1 MSRQNISNQTKKAF
15 PWLIM
20 ILMSSVTFVGILS
33 ELMPSGV
40 LPLMMDDLNINEM
53 QTGNLVG
60 YYAIASAIFAIP
72 LIALTMQ
79 FNRKALLLILLG
91 GFALS
96 NIVSGLVHNYTI
108 IIILR
113 VIGGICAGVMWPM
126 IAAYGMRLV
135 DKKNHGKAIAV
146 IMAGTTLGIS
156 IGMPIM
162 TAIGNDYGWRTEF
175 IGLGGVIIVIA
186 LISFFALPSIPGEKL
201 TKSSSPLALLKIPAV
216 LIVLLLTLLG
226 VIAHYGVYVYIT
238 SLVNEIELAG
248 GVESALLFFGIG
260 SLISILL
267 AIKYTDKHL
276 RLLTVSMFALLIISM
291 VIFLLFGKTIGM
303 GHFAFFL
310 WGLSFGPLV
319 TLLQAAVSRQVETAK
334 DVATSVQSSVFN
346 LSIMI
351 ASSTAGLLL
360 AIYSPMSL
368 VYLAITLSIPGMII
382 SFLAKKSLKSI
393 SIKTV

>member
-1 MSRQNISNQTKKAF
+1 MNTQSISEKARKSF
-15 PWLIM
+15 PWFMM

-33 ELMPSGV
+33 ELIPSGV
-40 LPLMMDDLNINEM
+40 LPLMMDDLNISEV

-72 LIALTMQ
+72 LISLTMQ
-79 FNRKALLLILLG
+79 FNRKYLLLILLA
-91 GFALS
+91 GFAVS
-96 NIVSGLVHNYTI
+96 NVIAGLVHDYAI
-108 IIILR
+108 IISLR

-135 DKKNHGKAIAV
+135 DEKDQGKAIAV

-162 TAIGNDYGWRTEF
+162 TRIGNAYGWRNEF
-175 IGLGGVIIVIA
+175 IGLGAFIFVIG
-186 LISFFALPSIPGEKL
+186 LISFFMLPSTPGEKL
-201 TKSSSPLALLKIPAV
+201 TKTSSPFALLKIPEV
-216 LIVLLLTLLG
+216 LLILLLTLLG

-238 SLVNEIELAG
+238 SLVEELQLAG

-260 SLISILL
+260 SLISVLL
-267 AIKYTDKHL
+267 AIKYTDNHL
-276 RLLTVSMFALLIISM
+276 RLLTILMFAFIIISM
-291 VIFLLFGKTIGM
+291 VIFLLFGGTKGM
-303 GHFAFFL
+303 GHFGFFL
-310 WGLSFGPLV
+310 WGISFGPLV

-351 ASSTAGLLL
+351 ASSAAGLLL
-360 AIYSPMSL
+360 GIYSPMSV
-368 VYLAITLSIPGMII
+368 VYLAIALSVPGII
-382 SFLAKKSLKSI
+382 IAYFSKKALG
-393 SIKTV
+393 

>member
-1 MSRQNISNQTKKAF
+1 MSKQTLTTQTKSVF

-40 LPLMMDDLNINEM
+40 LPLMMEDLNINEV

-72 LIALTMQ
+72 LISMTMQ
-79 FNRKALLLILLG
+79 FNRKMLLMILLG
-91 GFALS
+91 GFAVS
-96 NIVSGLVHNYTI
+96 NILAGLVHDYMLI
-108 IIILR
+108 IVLR
-113 VIGGICAGVMWPM
+113 VVGGICAGVMWPM

-135 DKKNHGKAIAV
+135 DEKHHGKAIAV

-156 IGMPIM
+156 LGMPIM
-162 TAIGNDYGWRTEF
+162 TSIGNDYGWRTEF
-175 IGLGGVIIVIA
+175 IGLGVVIIAIA
-186 LISFFALPSIPGEKL
+186 IVSFFALPSIPGEKL
-201 TKSSSPLALLKIPAV
+201 TKSSSPFALLKIPEV

-238 SLVNEIELAG
+238 SLVDEIQLSG
-248 GVESALLFFGIG
+248 GVESALLYFGIG
-260 SLISILL
+260 SLISVLL
-267 AIKYTDKHL
+267 AIKYTDKYL
-276 RLLTVSMFALLIISM
+276 RLLTIAMFGLLIISM
-291 VIFLLFGKTIGM
+291 SVFLLFGGTSGM

-351 ASSTAGLLL
+351 ASSVAGLLL
-360 AIYSPMSL
+360 GIYSPMSL
-368 VYLAITLSIPGMII
+368 VYLAIGLSVPGIII
-382 SFLAKKSLKSI
+382 SVFARKALG
-393 SIKTV
+393 

>member
-1 MSRQNISNQTKKAF
+1 MSRKTLTEKTKSVF

-40 LPLMMDDLNINEM
+40 LGLMMADLNISEI
-53 QTGNLVG
+53 QAGNLVG

-72 LIALTMQ
+72 LISLTMQ
-79 FNRKALLLILLG
+79 FNRKVLLLILLS
-91 GFALS
+91 GFAVS
-96 NIVSGLVHNYTI
+96 NIISGLVHNYI
-108 IIILR
+108 IIIVLR
-113 VIGGICAGVMWPM
+113 VIGGVCAGVMWPM

-135 DKKNHGKAIAV
+135 GEEHHGKAIAV

-156 IGMPIM
+156 LGMPVM
-162 TAIGNDYGWRTEF
+162 TSIGNQFGWRTEF
-175 IGLGGVIIVIA
+175 IGLGAVIIVIA
-186 LISFFALPSIPGEKL
+186 IISVFALPSTPGERL
-201 TKSSSPLALLKIPAV
+201 TKSSSPFALLKIPAV
-216 LIVLLLTLLG
+216 LLILLLTLLG

-238 SLVNEIELAG
+238 SLVEEINLAG
-248 GVESALLFFGIG
+248 GVESALLFFGVG
-260 SLISILL
+260 SLISVLL

-276 RLLTVSMFALLIISM
+276 RLLTVSMFALLIIAM
-291 VIFLLFGKTIGM
+291 VIFLLFGRITGM

-319 TLLQAAVSRQVETAK
+319 TLLQAAVSRQVQTAK

-351 ASSTAGLLL
+351 ASSVAGLLL
-360 AIYSPMSL
+360 GIYSTMSL
-368 VYLAITLSIPGMII
+368 LYLAIALSIPGLII
-382 SFLAKKSLKSI
+382 SFFSKKSLG
-393 SIKTV
+393 

>member
-1 MSRQNISNQTKKAF
+1 MSRKTLTEKTKSVF

-40 LPLMMDDLNINEM
+40 LGLMMADLNISEI
-53 QTGNLVG
+53 QAGNLVG

-72 LIALTMQ
+72 LISLTMQ
-79 FNRKALLLILLG
+79 FNRKVLLLILLS
-91 GFALS
+91 GFAVS
-96 NIVSGLVHNYTI
+96 NIISGLVHNYI
-108 IIILR
+108 IIIVLR
-113 VIGGICAGVMWPM
+113 VIGGVCAGVMWPM

-135 DKKNHGKAIAV
+135 GEEHHGKAIAV

-156 IGMPIM
+156 LGMPVM
-162 TAIGNDYGWRTEF
+162 TSIGNQFGWRTEF
-175 IGLGGVIIVIA
+175 IGLGAVIIVIA
-186 LISFFALPSIPGEKL
+186 IISVFALPSTPGERL
-201 TKSSSPLALLKIPAV
+201 TKSSSPFALLKIPAV
-216 LIVLLLTLLG
+216 LLILLLTLLG

-238 SLVNEIELAG
+238 SLVEEINLAG
-248 GVESALLFFGIG
+248 GVESALLFFGVG
-260 SLISILL
+260 SLISVLL

-276 RLLTVSMFALLIISM
+276 RLLTVSMFALLIIAM
-291 VIFLLFGKTIGM
+291 VIFLLFGRITGM

-319 TLLQAAVSRQVETAK
+319 TLLQAAVSRQVQTAK

-351 ASSTAGLLL
+351 ASSVAGLLL
-360 AIYSPMSL
+360 GIYSPMSL
-368 VYLAITLSIPGMII
+368 LYLAIALSIPGLII
-382 SFLAKKSLKSI
+382 SFFSKKSLD
-393 SIKTV
+393 

>member
-1 MSRQNISNQTKKAF
+1 MNKKNLAEKTKSVF

-40 LPLMMDDLNINEM
+40 LPLMMADLNISEV

-72 LIALTMQ
+72 LISLTMQ
-79 FNRKALLLILLG
+79 INRKVLLLILLS
-91 GFALS
+91 GFAVS
-96 NIVSGLVHNYTI
+96 NIISGLVHNYTI

-135 DKKNHGKAIAV
+135 GEEHHGKAIAV

-156 IGMPIM
+156 LGMPVM
-162 TAIGNDYGWRTEF
+162 TSIGNQFGWRTEF
-175 IGLGGVIIVIA
+175 IGLGVVIIVIA
-186 LISFFALPSIPGEKL
+186 IMSVFALPSTPGEKL
-201 TKSSSPLALLKIPAV
+201 TRSSSPFALLKIPAV
-216 LIVLLLTLLG
+216 LIILLLTLLG

-238 SLVNEIELAG
+238 SLVEEIKLAG
-248 GVESALLFFGIG
+248 GVESALLFFGVG
-260 SLISILL
+260 SMISVLL

-291 VIFLLFGKTIGM
+291 VIFLLFGRTTGM

-351 ASSTAGLLL
+351 ASSVAGLLL
-360 AIYSPMSL
+360 GIYSPMSL
-368 VYLAITLSIPGMII
+368 IYLAIALSIPGLII
-382 SFLAKKSLKSI
+382 SIFSKKSLG
-393 SIKTV
+393 

>member
-1 MSRQNISNQTKKAF
+1 MSKHNFTEQTKKAF

-40 LPLMMDDLNINEM
+40 LPLMMSDLNISEV

-72 LIALTMQ
+72 LISVTMH
-79 FNRKALLLILLG
+79 FNRKYLLLLLLA
-91 GFALS
+91 GFAIS
-96 NIVSGLVHNYTI
+96 NIIDGLVHNYTI

-113 VIGGICAGVMWPM
+113 IIGGICAGVMWPM

-135 DKKNHGKAIAV
+135 GVKHHGKAIAV

-156 IGMPIM
+156 VGMPIM
-162 TAIGNDYGWRTEF
+162 TTIGNDYGWRTEF
-175 IGLGGVIIVIA
+175 IGLGIVIIGIA
-186 LISFFALPSIPGEKL
+186 LISLFALPSIPGEKL
-201 TKSSSPLALLKIPAV
+201 TKSSSPFTLLKIPAV

-238 SLVNEIELAG
+238 SLVDEIQLVG
-248 GVESALLFFGIG
+248 GVERALLFFGIG
-260 SLISILL
+260 SLISVLL

-276 RLLTVSMFALLIISM
+276 RLLTILMFGLLIIAM
-291 VIFLLFGKTIGM
+291 IIFLTLSKTTIM
-303 GHFAFFL
+303 GYAAFFL

-319 TLLQAAVSRQVETAK
+319 TLLQAAVSRQVDTAK

-346 LSIMI
+346 FSIMM
-351 ASSTAGLLL
+351 ASSAAGMLLGM
-360 AIYSPMSL
+360 YSPMSL
-368 VYLAITLSIPGMII
+368 IYLAIALSIPGIII
-382 SFLAKKSLKSI
+382 SFLSKKALS
-393 SIKTV
+393 

>member
-1 MSRQNISNQTKKAF
+1 MSAQTIREQAKSAF

-40 LPLMMDDLNINEM
+40 LPLMMADLNISEV

-72 LIALTMQ
+72 LISVTMQ
-79 FNRKALLLILLG
+79 FNRKMLLMILLG
-91 GFALS
+91 GFAIS
-96 NIVSGLVHNYTI
+96 NIIAGLVHNYTI

-113 VIGGICAGVMWPM
+113 IVGGICAGVMWPM

-135 DKKNHGKAIAV
+135 GEEHHGKAIAV

-156 IGMPIM
+156 VGMPAM

-175 IGLGGVIIVIA
+175 IGLGGVIILIA

-201 TKSSSPLALLKIPAV
+201 TKSSSPFALLKIPAV

-226 VIAHYGVYVYIT
+226 VVAHYGVYVYIT
-238 SLVNEIELAG
+238 SLVEEIQLAG
-248 GVESALLFFGIG
+248 GVESALLFFGVG
-260 SLISILL
+260 SLISVLL
-267 AIKYTDKHL
+267 AIKYTDNYL
-276 RLLTVSMFALLIISM
+276 RLLTIAMFGLLIIAM
-291 VIFLLFGKTIGM
+291 LIFLTFGGTKGM

-310 WGLSFGPLV
+310 WGVSFGPLV

-351 ASSTAGLLL
+351 ASSVAGLLL
-360 AIYSPMSL
+360 TTYSPMSL
-368 VYLAITLSIPGMII
+368 VYFAIALCIPGII
-382 SFLAKKSLKSI
+382 VSFFAKRSLS
-393 SIKTV
+393 

>member
-1 MSRQNISNQTKKAF
+1 MSKQTFIEQTKSAF

-40 LPLMMDDLNINEM
+40 LPLMMADLNINEV

-60 YYAIASAIFAIP
+60 FYAIASAIFAIP
-72 LIALTMQ
+72 LISMTMQ
-79 FNRKALLLILLG
+79 FNRKMLLMILLG
-91 GFALS
+91 GFAVS
-96 NIVSGLVHNYTI
+96 NILAGLVHDYMI
-108 IIILR
+108 IIVLR

-135 DKKNHGKAIAV
+135 DEKHHGKAIAV

-156 IGMPIM
+156 LGMPIM
-162 TAIGNDYGWRTEF
+162 TSIGNEYGWRTEF
-175 IGLGGVIIVIA
+175 IGLGVVIIAIA
-186 LISFFALPSIPGEKL
+186 IVGFFALPSIPGEKL
-201 TKSSSPLALLKIPAV
+201 TKSSSPFALLKIPEV

-238 SLVNEIELAG
+238 SLVDEIQLSG
-248 GVESALLFFGIG
+248 GVESALLYFGIG
-260 SLISILL
+260 SLISVLL
-267 AIKYTDKHL
+267 AIKYTDKYL
-276 RLLTVSMFALLIISM
+276 RLLTIAMFGLLIISM
-291 VIFLLFGKTIGM
+291 SVFLLFGGTSGL

-351 ASSTAGLLL
+351 ASSVAGLLL
-360 AIYSPMSL
+360 GVYSPMSL
-368 VYLAITLSIPGMII
+368 VYLAIGLSVPGMII
-382 SFLAKKSLKSI
+382 SIFAKKSLG
-393 SIKTV
+393 

>member
-1 MSRQNISNQTKKAF
+1 MSRKTLTEKTKSVF

-40 LPLMMDDLNINEM
+40 LGLMMADLNISEI
-53 QTGNLVG
+53 QAGNLVG

-72 LIALTMQ
+72 LISLTMQ
-79 FNRKALLLILLG
+79 FNRKVLLLILLS
-91 GFALS
+91 GFAVS
-96 NIVSGLVHNYTI
+96 NIISGLVHNYI
-108 IIILR
+108 IIILLR

-135 DKKNHGKAIAV
+135 GEEHHGKAIAV

-156 IGMPIM
+156 LGMPVM
-162 TAIGNDYGWRTEF
+162 TSIGNQFGWRTEF
-175 IGLGGVIIVIA
+175 IGLGAVIIVIA
-186 LISFFALPSIPGEKL
+186 IISVFALPSTPGERL
-201 TKSSSPLALLKIPAV
+201 TKSSSPFALLKIPAV
-216 LIVLLLTLLG
+216 LLILLLTLLG

-238 SLVNEIELAG
+238 SLVEEINLAG
-248 GVESALLFFGIG
+248 GVESALLFFGVG
-260 SLISILL
+260 SLISVLL

-276 RLLTVSMFALLIISM
+276 RLLTVSMFALLIIAM
-291 VIFLLFGKTIGM
+291 VIFLLFGRITGM

-319 TLLQAAVSRQVETAK
+319 TLLQAAVSRQVQTAK

-351 ASSTAGLLL
+351 ASSVAGLLL
-360 AIYSPMSL
+360 GIYSPMSL
-368 VYLAITLSIPGMII
+368 LYLAIALSIPGLII
-382 SFLAKKSLKSI
+382 SFFSKKSLG
-393 SIKTV
+393 

>member
-1 MSRQNISNQTKKAF
+1 MVEQNTTVRDKNIF

-40 LPLMMDDLNINEM
+40 LPLMMADLNISEV

-72 LIALTMQ
+72 LISLTMQ
-79 FNRKALLLILLG
+79 FNRKYLLLILLG
-91 GFALS
+91 GFAIS
-96 NIVSGLVHNYTI
+96 NIIAGLVHNYTI
-108 IIILR
+108 IIVLR

-135 DKKNHGKAIAV
+135 DEKHHGKAIAV

-162 TAIGNDYGWRTEF
+162 TSIGNDFGWRTEF
-175 IGLGGVIIVIA
+175 IGLGGVIVVIA
-186 LISFFALPSIPGEKL
+186 IISFFALPSIPGEKL
-201 TKSSSPLALLKIPAV
+201 TKSSSPFALLKIPAV

-238 SLVNEIELAG
+238 SLVEEIQLSG

-260 SLISILL
+260 SLISVLL

-276 RLLTVSMFALLIISM
+276 RLLTIAMFALLIISM
-291 VIFLLFGKTIGM
+291 GVFLMFGGATGM

-351 ASSTAGLLL
+351 ASSVAGLLL
-360 AIYSPMSL
+360 GIYSPMSL
-368 VYLAITLSIPGMII
+368 VYFAIALAIPGIII
-382 SFLAKKSLKSI
+382 SLFAKKALS
-393 SIKTV
+393 

>member
-1 MSRQNISNQTKKAF
+1 MDKKNIAEQTKRVF

-40 LPLMMDDLNINEM
+40 LPLMMADLNISEV

-72 LIALTMQ
+72 LISLTMQ
-79 FNRKALLLILLG
+79 FNRKYLLMILLG
-91 GFALS
+91 GFAIS
-96 NIVSGLVHNYTI
+96 NIISGLVYDYTI

-135 DKKNHGKAIAV
+135 GEEHHGKAIAV

-156 IGMPIM
+156 VGMPIM

-175 IGLGGVIIVIA
+175 IGLGVFIIAIA
-186 LISFFALPSIPGEKL
+186 LVSYFALPSIPGEKL
-201 TKSSSPLALLKIPAV
+201 TKSSSPFALLKIPAV

-238 SLVNEIELAG
+238 TLVDEIQLAG
-248 GVESALLFFGIG
+248 GVEMALIFFGVG
-260 SLISILL
+260 SLISVLL
-267 AIKYTDKHL
+267 AIKYTDKYL
-276 RLLTVSMFALLIISM
+276 RLLTIAMFALIIISM
-291 VIFLLFGKTIGM
+291 VIFLLFGGTKGI

-310 WGLSFGPLV
+310 WGVSFGPLV
-319 TLLQAAVSRQVETAK
+319 TLLQAAVSRQVDTAK

-351 ASSTAGLLL
+351 ASSVAGILLG
-360 AIYSPMSL
+360 IYSPMSL
-368 VYLAITLSIPGMII
+368 VYFAIALSVPGIVI
-382 SFLAKKSLKSI
+382 SFLSKKSLS
-393 SIKTV
+393 